1 MKYHEE
7 DKLNA
12 LLNYL
17 GINEED
23 ADEIMNCIRDK
34 NADSEDL
41 YRIVERTKVM
51 L

>member
-17 GINEED
+17 GINEEGVE
-23 ADEIMNCIRDK
+23 EIMNCIRDK
-34 NADSEDL
+34 EQDTDDL
-41 YRIVERTKVM
+41 YQIVERTKI
-51 L
+51 LL

>member
-34 NADSEDL
+34 EQDTDDL
-41 YRIVERTKVM
+41 YRIVERTKI
-51 L
+51 LL